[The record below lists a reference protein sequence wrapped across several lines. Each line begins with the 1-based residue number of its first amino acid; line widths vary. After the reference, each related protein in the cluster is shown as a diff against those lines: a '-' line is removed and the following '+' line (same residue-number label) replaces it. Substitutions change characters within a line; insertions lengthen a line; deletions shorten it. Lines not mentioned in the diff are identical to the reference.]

1 MKSEK
6 QRAAIEAERRAHN
19 RRVETMRNEFAPSK
33 NINAEYQ
40 QHQRRVAK
48 ILGDDDQ
55 PLVGRA
61 FRNA

>member
-1 MKSEK
+1 MKTK
-6 QRAAIEAERRAHN
+6 QQCEQIAAERRAHN
-19 RRVETMRNEFAPSK
+19 HKIETMRNEFAPSRAL
-33 NINAEYQ
+33 NAEYE
-40 QHQRRVAK
+40 QHQRRISK